1 MTKNIFNLIN
11 DLDNAAKIP
20 ALRAVVHTAMS
31 RTIGSIRQHL
41 RAQDRIK
48 RDEQADDDHIVAGL
62 DQRNGTDENT
72 RSIAE
77 LQDAA
82 GFTVDMPPMQLA
94 SAWHQLYTEA
104 LEALNGKIT
113 NRFDAP
119 LDLDS
124 MIKFMTERSQPLDEA
139 TVKALAE
146 VIKCD
151 EKTIREMH
159 ELQDRQDR
167 ERMKAMAPAIKAI
180 FEGLTVNPHDFAEF
194 NNDDAF
200 DGWDRLPMV
209 AKHQLGI
216 KLVEALTKAKNQVML
231 RVMRSRKL
239 TDLGSIPLI
248 DDGVKQV
255 TEWVEAF
262 ETEHSAAIGEAIEA
276 GVFLRTL
283 DDVRA

>member
-1 MTKNIFNLIN
+1 MTKNIFDVIN
-11 DLDNAAKIP
+11 SLDNAACIP
-20 ALRAVVHTAMS
+20 ALRTVTHSAMAKC
-31 RTIGSIRQHL
+31 IGAIRQHL
-41 RAQDRIK
+41 RKQERTE
-48 RDEQADDDHIVAGL
+48 RDEEAQATAL
-62 DQRNGTDENT
+62 DQRNDTDENT

-82 GFTVDMPPMQLA
+82 GFTVAMPPMQLA

-104 LEALNGKIT
+104 LGALNSKIT

-124 MIKFMTERSQPLDEA
+124 MLKFMTERSQPLDEA

-146 VIKCD
+146 IIKCD

-194 NNDDAF
+194 SNDDAF

-248 DDGVKQV
+248 EDGINQM
-255 TEWVEAF
+255 TEWVNEF
-262 ETEHSAAIGEAIEA
+262 EKIHYDEIGEAIDQGA
-276 GVFLRTL
+276 NLRTL
-283 DDVRA
+283 EDARA